1 MLLLLNRIVTGG
13 IFLSSISRSRLEGLD
28 VLRGFAAI
36 SIILFHVLF
45 VCGFADKTSL
55 TPIVAKLDIGVR
67 FFYALSAFSLLYGY
81 NKKIQ
86 MEDGLKKFYIG
97 RFFRIAPLF
106 YLCISFYLIAMP
118 LWYDTK
124 IEVADLL
131 ANLTFSFGLIPG
143 KHESIVWAGWS
154 IGVEWI
160 FYFLFPLFVVL
171 GRTIKSTLILLIISI
186 LIFYQFDILGLELQK
201 ISNAA
206 YELNFLHQLMFF
218 AAGLL
223 SFKLYELIDFNKKIF
238 RISFPIIIIPSLYL
252 YFFTNLVVNPLADV
266 LIAFIFIIIILYFA
280 TFPPK
285 LLTNRLFITL
295 GLCSFGL
302 YLLHFIVIIFF
313 LKTDIL
319 NKLNL
324 LPQHGSSAFLTYFA
338 FVFLM
343 TFVLSYISY
352 KFYEYPIMKLG
363 KKLRISNQ
371 H

>member
-1 MLLLLNRIVTGG
+1 M
-13 IFLSSISRSRLEGLD
+13 D
-28 VLRGFAAI
+28 
-36 SIILFHVLF
+36 ILFLV
-45 VCGFADKTSL
+45 S
-55 TPIVAKLDIGVR
+55 
-67 FFYALSAFSLLYGY
+67 
-81 NKKIQ
+81 
-86 MEDGLKKFYIG
+86 
-97 RFFRIAPLF
+97 
-106 YLCISFYLIAMP
+106 
-118 LWYDTK
+118 
-124 IEVADLL
+124 
-131 ANLTFSFGLIPG
+131 
-143 KHESIVWAGWS
+143 
-154 IGVEWI
+154 
-160 FYFLFPLFVVL
+160 LFVVL

-363 KKLRISNQ
+363 KKIANQ
-371 H
+371 QPTLKEVQKEIKVQA